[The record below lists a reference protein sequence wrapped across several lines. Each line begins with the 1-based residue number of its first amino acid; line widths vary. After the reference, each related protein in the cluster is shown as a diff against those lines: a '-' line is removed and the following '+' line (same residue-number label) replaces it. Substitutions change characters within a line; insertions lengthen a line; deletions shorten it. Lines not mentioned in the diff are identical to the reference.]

1 MLCAS
6 CGYGNPPGMRFCG
19 QCGIELAPGCPR
31 CGAEMPGSFVFCG
44 RCGARLGA
52 EPEERAGDTR
62 QITVL
67 FADISGFTALAER
80 LGPEELHESMRT
92 VWDLIAADIRANGGL
107 IEKYIGDAV
116 VAAFGAVGEAT
127 NDHPEQAQRAAL
139 AVLAALERANGRIV
153 QRTQR
158 RLALRVGVN
167 TGIAVTGAIGDRE
180 SEFGVLGD
188 AVNVAA
194 RLEQA
199 AEPGEILVGDATY
212 RRTPGLFAYEPH
224 PPVVARGKTTPV
236 VAWRLVG
243 VAAEEA
249 GPRLRTALVGRD
261 DEMGTL
267 LGALGDALS
276 GRGRLVSIVGEPG
289 LGKSRLI
296 DELITDPRVRGAR
309 VGRVRSTPYD
319 QHRSYGAIG
328 DMLRRVIGIQ
338 RTASADHALHLI
350 TETQPDI
357 EPGTRALILSALG
370 YGVDLPAMSGET
382 KRRLLGRGFAALL
395 SRVASSQGLVIAID
409 DLQWIDP
416 SSLASLVGFAA
427 GLGSSRALAVVA
439 YRPEFTAPWA
449 TTREHLQLR
458 LRPLDETA
466 TETLV
471 RTLVPTGGVDR
482 EIAARAQGN
491 PAYAEE
497 AIRLLAASGVIVERE
512 GTSPLVDLSERP
524 ALPDSLQQLLLRRVD
539 AVATPDRRVLHAASV
554 AGRTFDAAL
563 LRSIWGAEVDVDGA
577 LERLAAAAI
586 VEAEGG
592 LQRFTQTGL
601 REVVYGAML
610 ARHREE
616 LHGRV
621 GVAIES
627 GRPEVAVQQPAL
639 LAMHFAASTH
649 TMRAIDYAFRAA
661 ERASSLYD
669 LESALHHY
677 RLAAS
682 LALRL
687 PDGTME
693 RARALL
699 AASDAAAGIGARVD
713 ALLAAEEALA
723 TGLAETDLRAAL
735 RRRAGRLAARA
746 GMVERAA
753 EHLADAE
760 RLTPSFGSERAE
772 LTLAKA
778 ALARADDRPSE
789 ALTIARIAVR
799 EAQSAGDGVRELEA
813 EAAVVACATDCGLPE
828 EAHRSLVRCAE
839 LATRLGDLSALSRT
853 LAAQAVAALDRGD
866 AHEAEPLAL
875 ELLATSARVGDIGGQ
890 ARALRALAKAQ
901 ELLGREDESHRA
913 LQRALALA
921 DPNIPDA
928 PAEADAARTLLAL
941 GRFALRQPDL
951 GLAATTLE
959 EARVVAPR
967 SGDEVHLAALISAEL
982 ARVAVA
988 RGAVEEARQHA
999 QAATAAQR
1007 AHRCRRC
1014 AAEIGPALVEAALAG
1029 NDLAAADAARALSL
1043 EAAYRLNLPIA
1054 IAGMRL
1060 AGGRLLAARGDLA
1073 GAAVDYRAAL
1083 DTFEKLGPRHMVAE
1097 TRAAMVGTDAAARPE
1112 SA

>member
-1 MLCAS
+1 
-6 CGYGNPPGMRFCG
+6 MRFCG
-19 QCGIELAPGCPR
+19 QCGIELASGCPR
-31 CGAEMPGSFVFCG
+31 CGADMPASFVFCG
-44 RCGARLGA
+44 RCGSRLGTDA
-52 EPEERAGDTR
+52 EQRSGETR

-67 FADISGFTALAER
+67 FADISGFTALAEH
-80 LGPEELHESMRT
+80 LDPEELHESMRT
-92 VWDLIAADIRANGGL
+92 VWDLIAADIRTNGGL

-116 VAAFGAVGEAT
+116 VAAFGAVGDDSP
-127 NDHPEQAQRAAL
+127 DHPEQAQRAAL
-139 AVLAALERANGRIV
+139 AILAALERANERIV
-153 QRTQR
+153 EQTER
-158 RLALRVGVN
+158 RLALRIGVN
-167 TGIAVTGAIGDRE
+167 TGIAVTGTIGDRE

-212 RRTPGLFAYEPH
+212 RRTPGLFVYEPH
-224 PPVVARGKTTPV
+224 PPVVARGKTAPV
-236 VAWRLVG
+236 AAWRLVG
-243 VAAEEA
+243 AAAEDVAPE
-249 GPRLRTALVGRD
+249 RRTALVGRD
-261 DEMGTL
+261 DEMATL
-267 LGALGDALS
+267 LSALDDALA
-276 GRGRLVSIVGEPG
+276 GRGRLVSIVGESG

-296 DELITDPRVRGAR
+296 DELIADPRVRGAR
-309 VGRVRSTPYD
+309 VGRVRGTPYD
-319 QHRSYGAIG
+319 EHRSYGAIG
-328 DMLRRVIGIQ
+328 DLLRRVVGMR
-338 RTASADHALHLI
+338 RTASADHALQLI

-357 EPGTRALILSALG
+357 EPDTRALILAALG
-370 YGVDLPAMSGET
+370 YGVEMPAMSGET
-382 KRRLLGRGFAALL
+382 KRRILTRGFASLLGR
-395 SRVASSQGLVIAID
+395 VADAQGLVIAID

-416 SSLASLVGFAA
+416 QSLSTVVVFAS

-439 YRPEFTAPWA
+439 HRPDFTAPWA
-449 TTREHLQLR
+449 TTREHVQLR
-458 LRPLDETA
+458 LRTLDATA
-466 TETLV
+466 TEALV

-482 EIAARAQGN
+482 EIAEHAGGN
-491 PAYAEE
+491 PAYCEE
-497 AIRLLAASGVIVERE
+497 AVRLLTGSGVIVERE
-512 GTSPLVDLSERP
+512 GASPLVDLSERP

-539 AVATPDRRVLHAASV
+539 LIAPPDRRVLHAASV
-554 AGRTFDAAL
+554 VGRTFDAAL
-563 LRSIWGAEVDVDGA
+563 LRSIYGAEVDVDGA
-577 LERLAAAAI
+577 LERLTAAAI
-586 VEAEGG
+586 IEPEGD

-621 GVAIES
+621 GLAIES

-661 ERASSLYD
+661 ERASSLHD
-669 LESALHHY
+669 LDGALHHY

-682 LALRL
+682 LSLRL
-687 PDGTME
+687 PDGTTE

-699 AASDAAAGIGARVD
+699 AASDAAAGLGARDD

-723 TGLAETDLRAAL
+723 TGLPESDLRAAL
-735 RRRAGRLAARA
+735 RRRAGRIAARL
-746 GMVERAA
+746 GMIERAA

-799 EAQSAGDGVRELEA
+799 EAQSAGDGIRELEA

-828 EAHRSLVRCAE
+828 EARRSLVRCSE

-853 LAAQAVAALDRGD
+853 LAAQAVAALDRGE
-866 AHEAEPLAL
+866 ANAAEPLAL

-901 ELLGREDESHRA
+901 ELMGREDESHRA

-921 DPNIPDA
+921 DPNVPDA

-941 GRFALRQPDL
+941 GRLALRQPDL
-951 GLAATTLE
+951 ALAATTLE

-988 RGAVEEARQHA
+988 RGAVEEAREHA
-999 QAATAAQR
+999 SAAAAAQR

-1014 AAEIGPALVEAALAG
+1014 AAEIGPALVETALAA
-1029 NDLAAADAARALSL
+1029 NDLAGADAARAVSL

-1054 IAGMRL
+1054 IATMRL
-1060 AGGRLLAARGDLA
+1060 AGGRLLAARGDAA
-1073 GAAVDYRAAL
+1073 GALIDLVAAL
-1083 DTFEKLGPRHMVAE
+1083 ETFERLGPRHLVAE
-1097 TRAAMVGTDAAARPE
+1097 TRAAIAGADQARPE

>member
-6 CGYGNPPGMRFCG
+6 CGYGNPAGMRFCG
-19 QCGIELAPGCPR
+19 QCGIELASGCPR
-31 CGAEMPGSFVFCG
+31 CGAEMPANFTFCG
-44 RCGARLGA
+44 QCGARLCA
-52 EPEERAGDTR
+52 DSDERQGETR

-80 LGPEELHESMRT
+80 LGPEELHENMRT
-92 VWDLIAADIRANGGL
+92 VWDLIAAEIRTNSGL

-116 VAAFGAVGEAT
+116 VAAFGAVGDD
-127 NDHPEQAQRAAL
+127 NIDHPEQAQRAAL
-139 AVLAALERANGRIV
+139 AILAALERANERIV
-153 QRTQR
+153 ERTER
-158 RLALRVGVN
+158 RLALRIGIN
-167 TGIAVTGAIGDRE
+167 TGIAVTGTIGDRE

-199 AEPGEILVGDATY
+199 AEPGEVLVGDATY
-212 RRTPGLFAYEPH
+212 RRTPGLFSYEPH
-224 PPVVARGKTTPV
+224 PPIVARGKTAPV

-243 VAAEEA
+243 AAAEETA
-249 GPRLRTALVGRD
+249 PQPRTALVGRA
-261 DEMGTL
+261 DEMAAL
-267 LGALGDALS
+267 LGALDDTLA
-276 GRGRLVSIVGEPG
+276 GRGRLVSIVGESG
-289 LGKSRLI
+289 LGKSRLV
-296 DELITDPRVRGAR
+296 DELLADPRLRGSRVAR
-309 VGRVRSTPYD
+309 VRCTPYD
-319 QHRSYGAIG
+319 QHRSYGAVG
-328 DMLRRVIGIQ
+328 DLLRRVIGIR

-357 EPGTRALILSALG
+357 EPDTRALILAALG
-370 YGVDLPAMSGET
+370 FGVELPAMSGET
-382 KRRLLGRGFAALL
+382 KRRILGRGFAALL
-395 SRVASSQGLVIAID
+395 ARVAASQGLIVAID

-416 SSLASLVGFAA
+416 PSLTTLVHFAS
-427 GLGSSRALAVVA
+427 GLASSRALVVVA
-439 YRPEFTAPWA
+439 YRPDFSAPWVA
-449 TTREHLQLR
+449 TRDHLQLR
-458 LRPLDETA
+458 LRPLDAAA
-466 TETLV
+466 TEALV

-482 EIAARAQGN
+482 EIAERAEGN

-497 AIRLLAASGVIVERE
+497 AVRLLANTGVIVERD
-512 GTSPLVDLSERP
+512 GMKPLVDVSDRP

-539 AVATPDRRVLHAASV
+539 GIAAPARRVLHAASV
-554 AGRTFDAAL
+554 AGRTFDAAII
-563 LRSIWGAEVDVDGA
+563 RSIYGAEVDVDGA
-577 LERLAAAAI
+577 LDELIGMSI
-586 VEAEGG
+586 VEPEGN
-592 LQRFTQTGL
+592 LHRFTQTGL

-621 GVAIES
+621 GLAIES

-639 LAMHFAASTH
+639 LALHFAASTH

-661 ERASSLYD
+661 ERGSALHD

-699 AASDAAAGIGARVD
+699 AASDAAAGLGARED

-723 TGLAETDLRAAL
+723 TGLPESDLRAAL
-735 RRRAGRLAARA
+735 RRRAGRIAARA
-746 GMVERAA
+746 GMIERAA

-799 EAQSAGDGVRELEA
+799 EAQGAGDGVRELEA

-828 EAHRSLVRCAE
+828 EARRSLVRCSE

-853 LAAQAVAALDRGD
+853 LAAQAVAALDRGE
-866 AHEAEPLAL
+866 ASEAEPLAL

-901 ELLGREDESHRA
+901 ELMGREDESHRA

-921 DPNIPDA
+921 DPNVPDA

-941 GRFALRQPDL
+941 GRLALRQPDL

-967 SGDEVHLAALISAEL
+967 SGDEIHLAALISAEL

-988 RGAVEEARQHA
+988 RGAIEEARLHA
-999 QAATAAQR
+999 SAATAAQR

-1014 AAEIGPALVEAALAG
+1014 SAEIGPALVEAALAAD
-1029 NDLAAADAARALSL
+1029 DLVAADAARAASL

-1054 IAGMRL
+1054 IATMRL
-1060 AGGRLLAARGDLA
+1060 AGGRLMLARGDGT
-1073 GAAVDYRAAL
+1073 GAAVELAAAL
-1083 DTFEKLGPRHMVAE
+1083 ETFERLGPRHLVAE
-1097 TRAAMVGTDAAARPE
+1097 TRAAMVGAQHARPE

>member
-1 MLCAS
+1 
-6 CGYGNPPGMRFCG
+6 
-19 QCGIELAPGCPR
+19 
-31 CGAEMPGSFVFCG
+31 MPANFVFCG

-52 EPEERAGDTR
+52 ATDERQGETR
-62 QITVL
+62 QVTVL

-92 VWDLIAADIRANGGL
+92 VWDLIAADIRANGGI

-116 VAAFGAVGEAT
+116 VAAFGAIGDET
-127 NDHPEQAQRAAL
+127 SEHPQQAQRAAL
-139 AVLAALERANGRIV
+139 AILAALERANERIL
-153 QRTQR
+153 QRTER

-167 TGIAVTGAIGDRE
+167 TGIAVAGTIGDRE

-199 AEPGEILVGDATY
+199 AEPGEVLIGDATY

-224 PPVVARGKTTPV
+224 PPIVARGKSAPV

-243 VAAEEA
+243 VAAEDAIQEQ
-249 GPRLRTALVGRD
+249 RTALVGRD
-261 DEMGTL
+261 EEMA
-267 LGALGDALS
+267 ALVGGLTDALA
-276 GRGRLVSIVGEPG
+276 GKGRLVSIVGESG
-289 LGKSRLI
+289 LGKSRLL
-296 DELITDPRVRGAR
+296 DELIADPRVRGAR
-309 VGRVRSTPYD
+309 VGRVRCTAYD
-319 QHRSYGAIG
+319 QHRSYGAMA
-328 DMLRRVIGIQ
+328 DLVRRVVGIP
-338 RTASADHALHLI
+338 RTASADHALQLI

-357 EPGTRALILSALG
+357 DPGPRALMLTALG
-370 YGVDLPAMSGET
+370 YGVELPAMAGET
-382 KRRLLGRGFAALL
+382 KRRILSRGFASLL
-395 SRVASSQGLVIAID
+395 ARVASSQGLVVAID
-409 DLQWIDP
+409 DLQWIDA
-416 SSLASLVGFAA
+416 SSLATLVAFAA
-427 GLGSSRALAVVA
+427 GLGSSRALVVVA
-439 YRPEFTAPWA
+439 YRPDFNAPWA

-458 LRPLDETA
+458 LRPLDNTA
-466 TETLV
+466 SETLV

-482 EIAARAQGN
+482 EIAERAQGN
-491 PAYAEE
+491 PAYCEE
-497 AIRLLAASGVIVERE
+497 AVRLLAASRVIVERD
-512 GTSPLVDLSERP
+512 GARPLVDMSERA
-524 ALPDSLQQLLLRRVD
+524 ALPESLQQLLLRRAD
-539 AVATPDRRVLHAASV
+539 AIAPADRRVLHAASV
-554 AGRTFDAAL
+554 VGRTFDPAL
-563 LRSIWGAEVDVDGA
+563 LRSVYGAEVDVDGA
-577 LERLAAAAI
+577 IERLIEAAI
-586 VEAEGG
+586 VAPEGAVHS
-592 LQRFTQTGL
+592 FTQTGL

-621 GVAIES
+621 GIAIES
-627 GRPEVAVQQPAL
+627 GRPELAVQQPGL

-661 ERASSLYD
+661 DRATSLHD
-669 LESALHHY
+669 LDSALHHY
-677 RLAAS
+677 RLAAG

-687 PDGTME
+687 PDGAVE

-699 AASDAAAGIGARVD
+699 SACDAAAAMGDREN

-723 TGLAETDLRAAL
+723 TGLPESDLRAAL

-746 GMVERAA
+746 GMIGRAA

-789 ALTIARIAVR
+789 ALTMARIAVG
-799 EAQSAGDGVRELEA
+799 EAQGAGDGVRELEA

-828 EAHRSLVRCAE
+828 EARRALVRCSE

-866 AHEAEPLAL
+866 AHEAEGLAL
-875 ELLATSARVGDIGGQ
+875 ELLANAARVGDVGGQ

-901 ELLGREDESHRA
+901 ELMGREDESHRA
-913 LQRALALA
+913 LQRALTLA

-967 SGDEVHLAALISAEL
+967 SGDEAHLAALISAEL
-982 ARVAVA
+982 ARVAIA
-988 RGAVEEARQHA
+988 RGAVDEARQHA
-999 QAATAAQR
+999 AAAMAAQR

-1014 AAEIGPALVEAALAG
+1014 AADIGPALIEAAIAG
-1029 NDLAAADAARALSL
+1029 KDLAAADAARAVSL

-1054 IAGMRL
+1054 IASIRL
-1060 AGGRLLAARGDLA
+1060 AAGRLLQARGDTV
-1073 GAAVDYRAAL
+1073 GAAVDLEAAL
-1083 DTFEKLGPRHMVAE
+1083 QTFERLGPRHLVAE
-1097 TRAAMVGTDAAARPE
+1097 TRAAMVEAERARPE

>member
-1 MLCAS
+1 
-6 CGYGNPPGMRFCG
+6 MRFCG
-19 QCGIELAPGCPR
+19 QCGTELVSVCPR
-31 CGAEMPGSFVFCG
+31 CGETLPAGFVFCG
-44 RCGARLGA
+44 HCGARLGTEPA
-52 EPEERAGDTR
+52 ERGAETR

-80 LGPEELHESMRT
+80 LGPEDLQQTMRT
-92 VWDLIAADIRANGGL
+92 VWDLIAADIRANDGI

-116 VAAFGAVGEAT
+116 VAAFGAVGDET
-127 NDHPEQAQRAAL
+127 PLHPEQAQRAAL
-139 AVLAALERANGRIV
+139 AILAALERANERIGEL
-153 QRTQR
+153 TER

-167 TGIAVTGAIGDRE
+167 TGLAVTGTIGDRE

-199 AEPGEILVGDATY
+199 AEPGEVLVGDATY
-212 RRTPGLFAYEPH
+212 RRTPGLFSYEPH

-236 VAWRLVG
+236 VAWRLIG
-243 VAAEEA
+243 AALDEVA
-249 GPRLRTALVGRD
+249 PQQRSPLMGRD
-261 DEMGTL
+261 AEMGAL
-267 LGALGDALS
+267 LGALDDALV
-276 GRGRLVSIVGEPG
+276 GHGRLVSIIGETG

-296 DELITDPRVRGAR
+296 DELMADPRLRGAR
-309 VGRVRSTPYD
+309 VARVRCTSYD
-319 QHRSYGAIG
+319 QQRAYGAIG
-328 DMLRRVIGIQ
+328 DLLRRVIGI
-338 RTASADHALHLI
+338 RRAASADHAQHLI
-350 TETQPDI
+350 NETQPDI
-357 EPGTRALILSALG
+357 EPDTRALILAALG
-370 YGVDLPAMSGET
+370 YGVEMPAMAGET

-395 SRVASSQGLVIAID
+395 ARVASSQGLVIGLD

-416 SSLASLVGFAA
+416 PSLAALGHLAQ
-427 GLGSSRALAVVA
+427 GLGSSRTLALVA
-439 YRPEFTAPWA
+439 HRPEFSAPWA

-458 LRPLDETA
+458 VRPLDITTA
-466 TETLV
+466 EALV
-471 RTLVPTGGVDR
+471 RTLVPNGGVDR
-482 EIAARAQGN
+482 DIAEQAQGN
-491 PAYAEE
+491 PAYCEE
-497 AIRLLAASGVIVERE
+497 AVGHLTSSGVIVERE
-512 GTSPLVDLSERP
+512 GAGPLVDLSERP

-539 AVATPDRRVLHAASV
+539 AIAAPDRRVLHAAAV
-554 AGRTFDAAL
+554 IGRTFDASL
-563 LRSIWGAEVDVDGA
+563 LRAIFAQEVDVDGA
-577 LERLAAAAI
+577 LERLTAAGI
-586 VEAEGG
+586 VEADGG
-592 LQRFTQTGL
+592 MRCFRQTGL

-621 GVAIES
+621 GLAIES
-627 GRPEVAVQQPAL
+627 GRPEIAVQQPAL
-639 LAMHFAASTH
+639 LAQHFAASTH

-661 ERASSLYD
+661 DRASSLHD
-669 LESALHHY
+669 LEGALHHY
-677 RLAAS
+677 RLAAA

-687 PDGTME
+687 PDGMLE

-699 AASDAAAGIGARVD
+699 AASDAAAGLGARED
-713 ALLAAEEALA
+713 ALLALEEALA
-723 TGLAETDLRAAL
+723 TGLPESDLRAAL
-735 RRRAGRLAARA
+735 RRRAGKIAARA
-746 GMVERAA
+746 GMIERAA

-813 EAAVVACATDCGLPE
+813 EAAIVACATDCGLPE
-828 EAHRSLVRCAE
+828 EARRSLVRCAE

-866 AHEAEPLAL
+866 ALEAEPLAL

-901 ELLGREDESHRA
+901 ELLGREAEAHRA
-913 LQRALALA
+913 LQRALTLA
-921 DPNIPDA
+921 DPNIPEA

-941 GRFALRQPDL
+941 GRLALRQPDL
-951 GLAATTLE
+951 ALAATTLE

-982 ARVAVA
+982 ARVAIA
-988 RGAVEEARQHA
+988 RGAIEEAGQHA
-999 QAATAAQR
+999 VAAVAAQR
-1007 AHRCRRC
+1007 GHRCRRC
-1014 AAEIGPALVEAALAG
+1014 AAEIGPALVEAAIATGDLAG
-1029 NDLAAADAARALSL
+1029 ADAARAMAL

-1054 IAGMRL
+1054 IASMRL
-1060 AGGRLLAARGDLA
+1060 AAGRLMTVRGDA
-1073 GAAVDYRAAL
+1073 QGAAAEYGAAL
-1083 DTFEKLGPRHMVAE
+1083 ATFERLGPRHLVAE
-1097 TRAAMVGTDAAARPE
+1097 TRAVLLETADARPE

>member
-1 MLCAS
+1 
-6 CGYGNPPGMRFCG
+6 MRFCG
-19 QCGIELAPGCPR
+19 QCGVELIPGCPR
-31 CGAEMPGSFVFCG
+31 CGADMPETFVFCG
-44 RCGARLGA
+44 RCGARLGPA
-52 EPEERAGDTR
+52 SEERQGETR

-116 VAAFGAVGEAT
+116 VAAFGAVGDET
-127 NDHPEQAQRAAL
+127 PDHPEQAQRAAL
-139 AVLAALERANGRIV
+139 AVLAALERANERILE
-153 QRTQR
+153 RTER

-167 TGIAVTGAIGDRE
+167 TGIAVTGTVGDRE

-212 RRTPGLFAYEPH
+212 RRTPGLFSYEPH
-224 PPVVARGKTTPV
+224 PPVVARGKTAPV
-236 VAWRLVG
+236 VAWRLVAT
-243 VAAEEA
+243 AAENAVPEQ
-249 GPRLRTALVGRD
+249 RTPLVGRD
-261 DEMGTL
+261 DEMAGL
-267 LGALGDALS
+267 LGALDGALA
-276 GRGRLVSIVGEPG
+276 GRGRLVSIVGESG

-296 DELITDPRVRGAR
+296 DEIIADPRVRGAR
-309 VGRVRSTPYD
+309 IGRVRCTPYD
-319 QHRSYGAIG
+319 QHRAYGAIG
-328 DMLRRVIGIQ
+328 DLLRRVVGIR

-357 EPGTRALILSALG
+357 EPGTRALILAALG
-370 YGVDLPAMSGET
+370 YGVELPAMSGET
-382 KRRLLGRGFAALL
+382 KRRLLTRGFASLL
-395 SRVASSQGLVIAID
+395 GRVAASQGLVVAID

-416 SSLASLVGFAA
+416 QSLATMVGFAS
-427 GLGSSRALAVVA
+427 GLTSSRTLAIVA

-458 LRPLDETA
+458 LRPLDATA
-466 TETLV
+466 TEALV

-482 EIAARAQGN
+482 EIAEHAQGN
-491 PAYAEE
+491 PAYSEE
-497 AIRLLAASGVIVERE
+497 AVRLLTTSGVIVERD
-512 GTSPLVDLSERP
+512 GARPLVDLSERP

-539 AVATPDRRVLHAASV
+539 AIAPADRRVLHAASV
-554 AGRTFDAAL
+554 VGRTFDTAF
-563 LRSIWGAEVDVDGA
+563 LRSIYGAEVDVDGA
-577 LERLAAAAI
+577 IDRLSAVSI
-586 VEAEGG
+586 VEAEGD
-592 LQRFTQTGL
+592 LVRFTQTGV
-601 REVVYGAML
+601 REVVYGAMP

-621 GVAIES
+621 GLAIETS
-627 GRPEVAVQQPAL
+627 RPEMAVQQPAL
-639 LAMHFAASTH
+639 LATHFAASTH

-661 ERASSLYD
+661 EHAASLHD
-669 LESALHHY
+669 LDGALHHY

-699 AASDAAAGIGARVD
+699 AASDAAAGLGARDD

-723 TGLAETDLRAAL
+723 TGLPESDLRAAL
-735 RRRAGRLAARA
+735 RRRAGKIAARA
-746 GMVERAA
+746 GLIERAA

-799 EAQSAGDGVRELEA
+799 EAQGAGDGVRELEA

-839 LATRLGDLSALSRT
+839 LATRLGDLAALSRT

-901 ELLGREDESHRA
+901 ELMGREDESHRA

-951 GLAATTLE
+951 ALAATTLE

-988 RGAVEEARQHA
+988 RGAIEEARQHA
-999 QAATAAQR
+999 SAATAAQR

-1014 AAEIGPALVEAALAG
+1014 AAEIGPALIEAALAA
-1029 NDLAAADAARALSL
+1029 NDLAAADAARAVSL

-1054 IAGMRL
+1054 IAAMRL
-1060 AGGRLLAARGDLA
+1060 AGGRLLAARGDVA
-1073 GAAVDYRAAL
+1073 GAAVDLNAAL
-1083 DTFEKLGPRHMVAE
+1083 DTFERLGPRHMVAE
-1097 TRAAMVGTDAAARPE
+1097 TRAALVGAEQARTE

>member
-1 MLCAS
+1 
-6 CGYGNPPGMRFCG
+6 MRFCG
-19 QCGIELAPGCPR
+19 RCGVELGSGCPR
-31 CGAEMPGSFVFCG
+31 CGAEMPATFVFCG

-52 EPEERAGDTR
+52 GSEEQPGETR

-80 LGPEELHESMRT
+80 LDIEELHESMRT

-116 VAAFGAVGEAT
+116 VAAFGAVGDDT
-127 NDHPEQAQRAAL
+127 TGHPEQAQRAAL
-139 AVLAALERANGRIV
+139 AILAALERANERIV
-153 QRTQR
+153 QRTER

-212 RRTPGLFAYEPH
+212 RMTPGLFTYEPH

-236 VAWRLVG
+236 VAWRLTGEAVED
-243 VAAEEA
+243 AA
-249 GPRLRTALVGRD
+249 PRQRTPLVGRD
-261 DEMGTL
+261 QEMATL
-267 LGALGDALS
+267 LGGLGDALA
-276 GRGRLVSIVGEPG
+276 GRGRLVSIVGESG

-296 DELITDPRVRGAR
+296 DELIADPRVRGSR
-309 VGRVRSTPYD
+309 VGRVRCTAYD
-319 QHRSYGAIG
+319 QHRAYGTIA
-328 DMLRRVIGIQ
+328 DLLRRVVGIR
-338 RTASADHALHLI
+338 RTASADHALHVI

-357 EPGTRALILSALG
+357 EPDTRALILTALG
-370 YGVDLPAMSGET
+370 YGVEMPAMSGET
-382 KRRLLGRGFAALL
+382 KRRILGRGFAALL
-395 SRVASSQGLVIAID
+395 GHVAASQGLVIAID

-416 SSLASLVGFAA
+416 QSLATLLLFAS
-427 GLGSSRALAVVA
+427 GLGSSRALVVVA
-439 YRPEFTAPWA
+439 YRPDFSAPWA

-458 LRPLDETA
+458 LRPLDATA
-466 TETLV
+466 TEALV
-471 RTLVPTGGVDR
+471 RTLVPSGGVDR
-482 EIAARAQGN
+482 EVAERAQGN

-497 AIRLLAASGVIVERE
+497 AVRLLAESGVIVERE
-512 GTSPLVDLSERP
+512 GKSPLVDLSERP
-524 ALPDSLQQLLLRRVD
+524 ALPDSLQQLLLRRVE
-539 AVATPDRRVLHAASV
+539 AIAPADRRVLHAASV
-554 AGRTFDAAL
+554 IGRTFDVAL
-563 LRSIWGAEVDVDGA
+563 LRSIYAAEVDVDGA
-577 LERLAAAAI
+577 LGRLTAAAI
-586 VEAEGG
+586 LEAEGD
-592 LQRFTQTGL
+592 LHRFTQTGV
-601 REVVYGAML
+601 REVAYGAML

-621 GVAIES
+621 GLAIES
-627 GRPEVAVQQPAL
+627 GRPEIAVQQPSL

-661 ERASSLYD
+661 ERASSLHD
-669 LESALHHY
+669 LDSALHHY

-699 AASDAAAGIGARVD
+699 AASDAAAGTGARED

-723 TGLAETDLRAAL
+723 TGLPESDLRAAL
-735 RRRAGRLAARA
+735 RRRAGRIAAHA
-746 GMVERAA
+746 GMIGRAA

-760 RLTPSFGSERAE
+760 RLTPTFGSERAE

-799 EAQSAGDGVRELEA
+799 EAQGAGDGVRELEA

-828 EAHRSLVRCAE
+828 EARRSLVRCSE

-853 LAAQAVAALDRGD
+853 LAAQAVAALDRGE

-901 ELLGREDESHRA
+901 ELVGREDESHRA

-921 DPNIPDA
+921 DPNVPDA

-941 GRFALRQPDL
+941 GRLALRQPDL
-951 GLAATTLE
+951 ALAATTLE
-959 EARVVAPR
+959 EARAVAPR
-967 SGDEVHLAALISAEL
+967 SGDEIHLAALISAEL

-988 RGAVEEARQHA
+988 RGAVEEAREHA
-999 QAATAAQR
+999 SAATAAQR

-1014 AAEIGPALVEAALAG
+1014 AAEIGPALVEAALAAG
-1029 NDLAAADAARALSL
+1029 DLATADAARAVSL

-1054 IAGMRL
+1054 IATMRL
-1060 AGGRLLAARGDLA
+1060 AGGRLLAARGDLP
-1073 GAAVDYRAAL
+1073 GAAANFQAAL
-1083 DTFEKLGPRHMVAE
+1083 DTFERLGPRHLVAE
-1097 TRAAMVGTDAAARPE
+1097 TRAVMVGAEQVRPE

>member
-6 CGYGNPPGMRFCG
+6 CGYANPGGMRYCG
-19 QCGIELAPGCPR
+19 RCGTELAAVCSR
-31 CGAEMPGSFVFCG
+31 CNTEMPAGFVFCG

-52 EPEERAGDTR
+52 EPEERPGETR
-62 QITVL
+62 QVTVL
-67 FADISGFTALAER
+67 FADISGFTALAEK

-92 VWDLIAADIRANGGL
+92 VWDLIAADIRANDGI

-116 VAAFGAVGEAT
+116 VAAFGAVGEVEL
-127 NDHPEQAQRAAL
+127 DHPEQAQRAAL
-139 AVLAALERANGRIV
+139 AILAALERANERIV
-153 QRTQR
+153 QRTER

-167 TGIAVTGAIGDRE
+167 TGIAVTGAIGDKE

-212 RRTPGLFAYEPH
+212 RRTPGLFSYEPH
-224 PPVVARGKTTPV
+224 PPVVARGKTIPV

-243 VAAEEA
+243 IATEEQA
-249 GPRLRTALVGRD
+249 PDQRSPLVGRD
-261 DEMGTL
+261 DEMGAL
-267 LGALGDALS
+267 LGALDDALA
-276 GRGRLVSIVGEPG
+276 GRGRLVSIVGETG

-296 DELITDPRVRGAR
+296 DELIADPRIRGAR
-309 VGRVRSTPYD
+309 VGRVRCTAYD
-319 QHRSYGAIG
+319 QHRAYGAIG
-328 DMLRRVIGIQ
+328 DLLRRVIGLP
-338 RTASADHALHLI
+338 RTASADHALRLI

-357 EPGTRALILSALG
+357 DPGSRALVLAALG

-382 KRRLLGRGFAALL
+382 KRRLLGRGFASLFEH
-395 SRVASSQGLVIAID
+395 VAASQGLVVALD
-409 DLQWIDP
+409 DLHWVDP
-416 SSLASLVGFAA
+416 QSLAA
-427 GLGSSRALAVVA
+427 LGHLASALGTARALVVVA
-439 YRPEFTAPWA
+439 HKPEFIAPWA

-458 LRPLDETA
+458 LRPLDATA

-471 RTLVPTGGVDR
+471 RTLVPNGGVDR
-482 EIAARAQGN
+482 EVAEKAQGN
-491 PAYAEE
+491 PAYCEE
-497 AIRLLAASGVIVERE
+497 AVRHLAASGVIVERE
-512 GTSPLVDLSERP
+512 GSSPLVDLSERP

-539 AVATPDRRVLHAASV
+539 AIAAADRRVLHAASV
-554 AGRTFDAAL
+554 VGRTFDAAL
-563 LRSIWGAEVDVDGA
+563 LRSVYGAEVDVDGA
-577 LERLAAAAI
+577 LERLVTSGI
-586 VEAEGG
+586 VEPEGG
-592 LQRFTQTGL
+592 LHRFTQTGL

-621 GVAIES
+621 GLAIET

-639 LAMHFAASTH
+639 LAVHFAASTH

-661 ERASSLYD
+661 ERASSLHD
-669 LESALHHY
+669 LDSALHHY

-699 AASDAAAGIGARVD
+699 AASDAAAGLGSRED
-713 ALLAAEEALA
+713 SLLAAEEALA
-723 TGLAETDLRAAL
+723 SGLPESDLRAAL
-735 RRRAGRLAARA
+735 RRRAGRIAAHA
-746 GMVERAA
+746 GMIERAA

-789 ALTIARIAVR
+789 ALTIARMAVR
-799 EAQSAGDGVRELEA
+799 EAQGAGDGVRELQA

-828 EAHRSLVRCAE
+828 EARRSLVRCAE
-839 LATRLGDLSALSRT
+839 LANRLGDLSALSRT

-901 ELLGREDESHRA
+901 ELMGREAESHRA

-921 DPNIPDA
+921 DPNVPEA

-941 GRFALRQPDL
+941 GRLALRQPDL
-951 GLAATTLE
+951 ALAATTLE

-967 SGDEVHLAALISAEL
+967 SGDEIHLAALISAEL

-988 RGAVEEARQHA
+988 RGAIEEAKQHA
-999 QAATAAQR
+999 SAATAAQR

-1014 AAEIGPALVEAALAG
+1014 SAEIGPALVETAIASG
-1029 NDLAAADAARALSL
+1029 DLAAADAARAMSL

-1054 IAGMRL
+1054 IAGIRL
-1060 AGGRLLAARGDLA
+1060 AGGKLLAARGDLV
-1073 GAAVDYRAAL
+1073 GSAADYHAAI
-1083 DTFEKLGPRHMVAE
+1083 DTFERLGPRYLVAE
-1097 TRAAMVGTDAAARPE
+1097 TRAALAELEHARPE

>member
-1 MLCAS
+1 MICAS
-6 CGYGNPPGMRFCG
+6 CGYANPTGMRFCG
-19 QCGIELAPGCPR
+19 QCGIELASSCPR
-31 CGAEMPGSFVFCG
+31 CGADMPAGFVFCG
-44 RCGARLGA
+44 QCGARLGA
-52 EPEERAGDTR
+52 SDATEGETR

-80 LGPEELHESMRT
+80 LGPGELHETMRT
-92 VWDLIAADIRANGGL
+92 VWDLIAADIRANGGI

-116 VAAFGAVGEAT
+116 VAAFGAVGDNTAA
-127 NDHPEQAQRAAL
+127 HPEEAQRAAL
-139 AVLAALERANGRIV
+139 AILAALERANERIV
-153 QRTQR
+153 QLTER

-167 TGIAVTGAIGDRE
+167 TGVAVTGAIGDRE

-212 RRTPGLFAYEPH
+212 RRTPGLFTYEPH
-224 PPVVARGKTTPV
+224 PPIVARGKTAPV

-243 VAAEEA
+243 TAAEDVA
-249 GPRLRTALVGRD
+249 PDRRTALVGRD
-261 DEMGTL
+261 TEMAAL
-267 LGALGDALS
+267 LGALDDALA
-276 GRGRLVSIVGEPG
+276 GRGRLVSIVGEAG
-289 LGKSRLI
+289 LGKSRLV
-296 DELITDPRVRGAR
+296 DELIADPRVRGAR
-309 VGRVRSTPYD
+309 VGRVRCTQYD
-319 QHRSYGAIG
+319 QHRAYGTVA
-328 DMLRRVIGIQ
+328 DLLRRVVGIR
-338 RTASADHALHLI
+338 RTASADHALHVI
-350 TETQPDI
+350 SETQPDI
-357 EPGTRALILSALG
+357 EPDTRALILTALG
-370 YGVDLPAMSGET
+370 YVVELPAMSGET
-382 KRRLLGRGFAALL
+382 KRRILARGFGALL
-395 SRVASSQGLVIAID
+395 SRVASSQGLVVAID
-409 DLQWIDP
+409 DLQWIDAQ
-416 SSLASLVGFAA
+416 SLATLVGFAA
-427 GLGSSRALAVVA
+427 ALGSSRALVVVA
-439 YRPEFTAPWA
+439 YRPDFTAPWA

-458 LRPLDETA
+458 LRPLDA
-466 TETLV
+466 TSTEALV

-482 EIAARAQGN
+482 EIAELAQGN
-491 PAYAEE
+491 PAYCEE
-497 AIRLLAASGVIVERE
+497 AVRLLAGSGVIVERE
-512 GTSPLVDLSERP
+512 GATPLVDLSERP
-524 ALPDSLQQLLLRRVD
+524 ALPESLQQLLLRRVD
-539 AVATPDRRVLHAASV
+539 AIAAPDRRVLHAASV
-554 AGRTFDAAL
+554 VGRTFDAAV
-563 LRSIWGAEVDVDGA
+563 LRSIYGAEVDIDGA
-577 LERLAAAAI
+577 LERLTAAGI
-586 VEAEGG
+586 IEPEGG
-592 LQRFTQTGL
+592 LHRFTQTGL

-621 GVAIES
+621 GLAIET

-639 LAMHFAASTH
+639 LATHFAASTH

-661 ERASSLYD
+661 DRATALHD
-669 LESALHHY
+669 LEGALHHY

-687 PDGTME
+687 PDGGME

-699 AASDAAAGIGARVD
+699 AASDAAAGLGARED
-713 ALLAAEEALA
+713 ALLAAEEALSV
-723 TGLAETDLRAAL
+723 GLPESDLRAAL
-735 RRRAGRLAARA
+735 RRRAGRIAARA
-746 GMVERAA
+746 GMIERAA

-828 EAHRSLVRCAE
+828 EARRSLVRCAE

-866 AHEAEPLAL
+866 AHEAEGLAL

-901 ELLGREDESHRA
+901 ELMGRETESHRA

-941 GRFALRQPDL
+941 GRLAVRQPDL
-951 GLAATTLE
+951 ALAATTLE

-967 SGDEVHLAALISAEL
+967 SGDEEHLAALISAEL
-982 ARVAVA
+982 SRVAVA
-988 RGAVEEARQHA
+988 RGAIDEARQHA
-999 QAATAAQR
+999 NAATVAQR

-1029 NDLAAADAARALSL
+1029 NDLAAADAARAVSL

-1054 IAGMRL
+1054 IATMRL
-1060 AGGRLLAARGDLA
+1060 AGGRLLLARRDAA
-1073 GAAVDYRAAL
+1073 GAAADLAAAL
-1083 DTFEKLGPRHMVAE
+1083 ETFERLGPQYLVAE
-1097 TRAAMVGTDAAARPE
+1097 TRAAIADAEQARPE

>member
-6 CGYGNPPGMRFCG
+6 CGYGNPAGMRFCG
-19 QCGIELAPGCPR
+19 QCGVELIPGCPR
-31 CGAEMPGSFVFCG
+31 CGADMPETFVFCG
-44 RCGARLGA
+44 RCGARLGPA
-52 EPEERAGDTR
+52 SEERQGETR

-116 VAAFGAVGEAT
+116 VAAFGAVGDET
-127 NDHPEQAQRAAL
+127 PDHPEQAQRAAL
-139 AVLAALERANGRIV
+139 AVLAALERANERILE
-153 QRTQR
+153 RTER

-167 TGIAVTGAIGDRE
+167 TGIAVTGTVGDRE

-212 RRTPGLFAYEPH
+212 RRTPGLFSYEPH
-224 PPVVARGKTTPV
+224 PPVVARGKTAPV
-236 VAWRLVG
+236 VAWRLVAT
-243 VAAEEA
+243 AAENAVPEQ
-249 GPRLRTALVGRD
+249 RTPLVGRD
-261 DEMGTL
+261 DEMAGL
-267 LGALGDALS
+267 LGALDGALA
-276 GRGRLVSIVGEPG
+276 GRGRLVSIVGESG

-296 DELITDPRVRGAR
+296 DEIIADPRVRGAR
-309 VGRVRSTPYD
+309 IGRVRCTPYD
-319 QHRSYGAIG
+319 QHRAYGAIG
-328 DMLRRVIGIQ
+328 DLLRRVVGIR

-357 EPGTRALILSALG
+357 EPGTRALILAALG
-370 YGVDLPAMSGET
+370 YGVELPAMSGET
-382 KRRLLGRGFAALL
+382 KRRLLTRGFASLL
-395 SRVASSQGLVIAID
+395 GRVAASQGLVVAID

-416 SSLASLVGFAA
+416 QSLATMVGFAS
-427 GLGSSRALAVVA
+427 GLTSSRTLAIVA

-458 LRPLDETA
+458 LRPLDATA
-466 TETLV
+466 TEALV

-482 EIAARAQGN
+482 EIAEHAQGN
-491 PAYAEE
+491 PAYSEE
-497 AIRLLAASGVIVERE
+497 AVRLLTTSGVIVERD
-512 GTSPLVDLSERP
+512 GARPLVDLSERP

-539 AVATPDRRVLHAASV
+539 AIAPADRRVLHAASV
-554 AGRTFDAAL
+554 VGRTFDTAF
-563 LRSIWGAEVDVDGA
+563 LRSIYGAEVDVDGA
-577 LERLAAAAI
+577 IDRLSAVSI
-586 VEAEGG
+586 VEAEGD
-592 LQRFTQTGL
+592 LVRFTQTGV
-601 REVVYGAML
+601 REVVYGAMP

-621 GVAIES
+621 GLAIETS
-627 GRPEVAVQQPAL
+627 RPEMAVQQPAL
-639 LAMHFAASTH
+639 LATHFAASTH

-661 ERASSLYD
+661 EHAASLHD
-669 LESALHHY
+669 LDGALHHY

-699 AASDAAAGIGARVD
+699 AASDAAAGLGARDD

-723 TGLAETDLRAAL
+723 TGLPESDLRAAL
-735 RRRAGRLAARA
+735 RRRAGKIAARA
-746 GMVERAA
+746 GLIERAA

-799 EAQSAGDGVRELEA
+799 EAQGAGDGVRELEA

-839 LATRLGDLSALSRT
+839 LATRLGDLAALSRT

-901 ELLGREDESHRA
+901 ELMGREDESHRA

-951 GLAATTLE
+951 ALAATTLE

-988 RGAVEEARQHA
+988 RGAIEEARQHA
-999 QAATAAQR
+999 SAATAAQR

-1014 AAEIGPALVEAALAG
+1014 AAEIGPALIEAALAA
-1029 NDLAAADAARALSL
+1029 NDLAAADAARAVSL

-1054 IAGMRL
+1054 IAAMRL
-1060 AGGRLLAARGDLA
+1060 AGGRLLAARGDVA
-1073 GAAVDYRAAL
+1073 GAAVDLNAAL
-1083 DTFEKLGPRHMVAE
+1083 DTFERLGPRHMVAE
-1097 TRAAMVGTDAAARPE
+1097 TRAALVGAEQARTE

>member
-1 MLCAS
+1 
-6 CGYGNPPGMRFCG
+6 
-19 QCGIELAPGCPR
+19 
-31 CGAEMPGSFVFCG
+31 MPANFVFCG
-44 RCGARLGA
+44 RCGARLG
-52 EPEERAGDTR
+52 PDTEERQGETR
-62 QITVL
+62 QVTVL

-92 VWDLIAADIRANGGL
+92 VWDLIAADIRANGGI

-116 VAAFGAVGEAT
+116 VAAFGAVGDET
-127 NDHPEQAQRAAL
+127 SEHPEQAQRAAL
-139 AVLAALERANGRIV
+139 AILAALERANERIL
-153 QRTQR
+153 QRTER

-167 TGIAVTGAIGDRE
+167 TGIAVAGPIGDRE

-199 AEPGEILVGDATY
+199 AEPGEVLVGDATY

-224 PPVVARGKTTPV
+224 PPIVARGKSAPV
-236 VAWRLVG
+236 VAWRLTG
-243 VAAEEA
+243 VAAEDVATEQ
-249 GPRLRTALVGRD
+249 RTPLVGRD
-261 DEMGTL
+261 AEMAAL
-267 LGALGDALS
+267 LGALSDALA
-276 GRGRLVSIVGEPG
+276 GNGRLVSIVGESG

-296 DELITDPRVRGAR
+296 DEVLADPRVRGAR
-309 VGRVRSTPYD
+309 VGRIRCTAYD
-319 QHRSYGAIG
+319 QHRTYGAMG
-328 DMLRRVIGIQ
+328 DLVRRVVGIP
-338 RTASADHALHLI
+338 RTASADHALQLI

-357 EPGTRALILSALG
+357 DPGTRALVLTALG
-370 YGVDLPAMSGET
+370 YGVELPAMAGET
-382 KRRLLGRGFAALL
+382 KRRILSRGFADLL
-395 SRVASSQGLVIAID
+395 ARVASSQGLVIAID

-416 SSLASLVGFAA
+416 PSLATLVGFAA
-427 GLGSSRALAVVA
+427 GLASSRALAVVA
-439 YRPEFTAPWA
+439 YRPDFSAPWA

-458 LRPLDETA
+458 LRPLDPTA

-471 RTLVPTGGVDR
+471 RTLVPTGGIDR
-482 EIAARAQGN
+482 EIAERAQGN
-491 PAYAEE
+491 PAYCEE
-497 AIRLLAASGVIVERE
+497 AIRLLAASGVIVERD
-512 GTSPLVDLSERP
+512 GATPLVDLSDRP
-524 ALPDSLQQLLLRRVD
+524 ALPDSLQQLLLRRAD
-539 AVATPDRRVLHAASV
+539 AIAAPDRRVLHAASV
-554 AGRTFDAAL
+554 VGRTFDATL
-563 LRSIWGAEVDVDGA
+563 LRSIYGAEVDVDGA
-577 LERLAAAAI
+577 LDRLTESAI
-586 VEAEGG
+586 VGPEGAVHSF
-592 LQRFTQTGL
+592 RQTGL
-601 REVVYGAML
+601 REVLYGAML

-621 GVAIES
+621 GIAIES

-639 LAMHFAASTH
+639 LALHFAASTH

-661 ERASSLYD
+661 DRAMSLHD
-669 LESALHHY
+669 LDGALHHY
-677 RLAAS
+677 RLAAA

-687 PDGTME
+687 PDGAIE

-699 AASDAAAGIGARVD
+699 SASDAAAAKGDRED

-723 TGLAETDLRAAL
+723 AGLPESDLRAAL
-735 RRRAGRLAARA
+735 RRRAGKLAARA
-746 GMVERAA
+746 GMIERAA

-778 ALARADDRPSE
+778 SLARSDDRPSE
-789 ALTIARIAVR
+789 ALTIARMAVR
-799 EAQSAGDGVRELEA
+799 EAQGAGDGVRELEA

-828 EAHRSLVRCAE
+828 EARRALVRCSD

-866 AHEAEPLAL
+866 AHEAEGLAL
-875 ELLATSARVGDIGGQ
+875 ELLANSARVGDVGGQ

-901 ELLGREDESHRA
+901 ELMGREEESHRA

-921 DPNIPDA
+921 DPNVPDA

-951 GLAATTLE
+951 ALAATTLE

-967 SGDEVHLAALISAEL
+967 SGDEAHLAALISAEL
-982 ARVAVA
+982 ARVAIA
-988 RGAVEEARQHA
+988 RGATDEARQHA
-999 QAATAAQR
+999 AAATAAQR

-1014 AAEIGPALVEAALAG
+1014 AADIGPALIETAIATRDLPAG
-1029 NDLAAADAARALSL
+1029 DAARAVSL

-1054 IAGMRL
+1054 IAAIRL
-1060 AGGRLLAARGDLA
+1060 AGGRLLQARGDGA
-1073 GAAVDYRAAL
+1073 GAAVDLRAAL
-1083 DTFEKLGPRHMVAE
+1083 ETFERLGPRYLVAE
-1097 TRAAMVGTDAAARPE
+1097 TRAAMVEAAHARPE

>member
-1 MLCAS
+1 
-6 CGYGNPPGMRFCG
+6 MRFCG
-19 QCGIELAPGCPR
+19 RCGDELIPGCPR
-31 CGAEMPGSFVFCG
+31 CGADMPANFVFCG
-44 RCGARLGA
+44 RCGARLGGQAA
-52 EPEERAGDTR
+52 EQPGETR
-62 QITVL
+62 QVTVL

-116 VAAFGAVGEAT
+116 VAAFGAVGEDR

-139 AVLAALERANGRIV
+139 AVLAALERANERIV
-153 QRTQR
+153 ERTER

-167 TGIAVTGAIGDRE
+167 TGIAVTGAIGDRD

-212 RRTPGLFAYEPH
+212 RRTPGLFSYEPH
-224 PPVVARGKTTPV
+224 PPIIARGKTAPV

-243 VAAEEA
+243 AAAENVVPE
-249 GPRLRTALVGRD
+249 RRTALVGRD
-261 DEMGTL
+261 EEMAGL
-267 LGALGDALS
+267 LGALDDALA
-276 GRGRLVSIVGEPG
+276 GRGRLVSIVGESG

-296 DELITDPRVRGAR
+296 DELMADPRVRGAR
-309 VGRVRSTPYD
+309 VGRVRCTPYD
-319 QHRSYGAIG
+319 QHRAYGAIG
-328 DMLRRVIGIQ
+328 DLLRRVVGIP

-357 EPGTRALILSALG
+357 EPDTRALILAALG
-370 YGVDLPAMSGET
+370 YGVEMPAMSGET
-382 KRRLLGRGFAALL
+382 KRRLLGRGFAAVLE
-395 SRVASSQGLVIAID
+395 RVAASQGVVVAID

-416 SSLASLVGFAA
+416 QSLATLVLFAA

-458 LRPLDETA
+458 LRALDATA

-471 RTLVPTGGVDR
+471 RTLVPNGGVDR
-482 EIAARAQGN
+482 EIAERAQGN

-497 AIRLLAASGVIVERE
+497 AVRLLTAGGVIVERE

-539 AVATPDRRVLHAASV
+539 AIAPADRRVLHAASV
-554 AGRTFDAAL
+554 VGRTFDVAV
-563 LRSIWGAEVDVDGA
+563 LRSIYGAEVDVDGA
-577 LERLAAAAI
+577 VERLIAAGI
-586 VEAEGG
+586 VEPDGG
-592 LQRFTQTGL
+592 LHGFTQTGL

-621 GVAIES
+621 GLAIES

-661 ERASSLYD
+661 ERASSLHD
-669 LESALHHY
+669 LDGALHHY

-687 PDGTME
+687 PDGTIE

-699 AASDAAAGIGARVD
+699 AASDAAAGLGARDD

-723 TGLAETDLRAAL
+723 TGLPESDLRAAL
-735 RRRAGRLAARA
+735 RRRAGRIAARA
-746 GMVERAA
+746 GMIERAA

-828 EAHRSLVRCAE
+828 EARRSLVRCSE

-866 AHEAEPLAL
+866 AQEAEPLAL

-901 ELLGREDESHRA
+901 ELMGREDESHRA

-921 DPNIPDA
+921 DPNVPDA

-941 GRFALRQPDL
+941 GRLALRQPDL
-951 GLAATTLE
+951 ALAATTLE

-988 RGAVEEARQHA
+988 RGALDEARQHA
-999 QAATAAQR
+999 SAASTAQR

-1029 NDLAAADAARALSL
+1029 HDLAAADAARATSL

-1054 IAGMRL
+1054 IASMRL
-1060 AGGRLLAARGDLA
+1060 AGGRLLAARGDQA
-1073 GAAVDYRAAL
+1073 GAAVDLAAAL
-1083 DTFEKLGPRHMVAE
+1083 ETFERLGPRHLVAE
-1097 TRAAMVGTDAAARPE
+1097 TRAAMVGAEDARHE

>member
-1 MLCAS
+1 
-6 CGYGNPPGMRFCG
+6 
-19 QCGIELAPGCPR
+19 
-31 CGAEMPGSFVFCG
+31 MPAGFVFCG

-52 EPEERAGDTR
+52 DVDERAGETR

-92 VWDLIAADIRANGGL
+92 VWDLIAADIRANDGI

-116 VAAFGAVGEAT
+116 VAAFGAVGEDT
-127 NDHPEQAQRAAL
+127 TDHPEQAQRAAL
-139 AVLAALERANGRIV
+139 AILAALERANERIV
-153 QRTQR
+153 QQTER

-167 TGIAVTGAIGDRE
+167 TGIAVTGTIGDRE

-212 RRTPGLFAYEPH
+212 RRTPGLFSYEPH

-243 VAAEEA
+243 VATEEQT
-249 GPRLRTALVGRD
+249 PDQRSPLVGRD
-261 DEMGTL
+261 EEVVAL
-267 LGALGDALS
+267 LGALDDALA
-276 GRGRLVSIVGEPG
+276 GRGRLVSIVGESG

-296 DELITDPRVRGAR
+296 DELIADPRVRGAR
-309 VGRVRSTPYD
+309 VGRVRCTAYD

-328 DMLRRVIGIQ
+328 DLLRRVIGIP

-350 TETQPDI
+350 TETQPEI
-357 EPGTRALILSALG
+357 EPGSRALVLAALG
-370 YGVDLPAMSGET
+370 YGVEMPAMSGET
-382 KRRLLGRGFAALL
+382 KRRLLGRGFAALFE
-395 SRVASSQGLVIAID
+395 RVAASQGLVVAVD
-409 DLQWIDP
+409 DLQWIDTQ
-416 SSLASLVGFAA
+416 SLVTLGHLAPT
-427 GLGSSRALAVVA
+427 LGSARALFVVA
-439 YRPEFTAPWA
+439 HRPDFNGPWA
-449 TTREHLQLR
+449 ATRDHLRLR
-458 LRPLDETA
+458 LRPLDATA

-482 EIAARAQGN
+482 EVAARAQGN
-491 PAYAEE
+491 PAYCEE
-497 AIRLLAASGVIVERE
+497 AVRYLAASGVIVERE
-512 GTSPLVDLSERP
+512 GSSPLVDLSDRP
-524 ALPDSLQQLLLRRVD
+524 ALPDSLPQLLLRRVD
-539 AVATPDRRVLHAASV
+539 AIATTDRRVLHAASV
-554 AGRTFDAAL
+554 VGRTFDSAL
-563 LRSIWGAEVDVDGA
+563 LRSVHGAEVDVDGA
-577 LERLAAAAI
+577 LEHLVASGI
-586 VEAEGG
+586 VEPEGG
-592 LQRFTQTGL
+592 LHRFAQTGV

-621 GVAIES
+621 GLAIET

-639 LAMHFAASTH
+639 LAMHFAASSH
-649 TMRAIDYAFRAA
+649 TMRAIDYTFRAA
-661 ERASSLYD
+661 ERATALHD
-669 LESALHHY
+669 LDSALHHY

-687 PDGTME
+687 PDGTIE

-699 AASDAAAGIGARVD
+699 AASDAAAGLGLRDD

-723 TGLAETDLRAAL
+723 SGLPESDLRAAL
-735 RRRAGRLAARA
+735 RRRAGRIAARA
-746 GMVERAA
+746 GNIERAA

-799 EAQSAGDGVRELEA
+799 EAQGAGDGVRELEA

-828 EAHRSLVRCAE
+828 EARRSLMRCAE

-875 ELLATSARVGDIGGQ
+875 ELLATSARVGDVGGQ

-901 ELLGREDESHRA
+901 ELMGREDESHRA
-913 LQRALALA
+913 LQRALVLA

-941 GRFALRQPDL
+941 GRLAIRQPDL
-951 GLAATTLE
+951 TLAATTLE

-967 SGDEVHLAALISAEL
+967 SGDEIHLAALISAEL

-988 RGAVEEARQHA
+988 RGAIDDARLH
-999 QAATAAQR
+999 ATAASSAQR

-1014 AAEIGPALVEAALAG
+1014 AAEIGPALVETALAAA
-1029 NDLAAADAARALSL
+1029 DLAGADAARAMSL

-1054 IAGMRL
+1054 IATMRL
-1060 AGGRLLAARGDLA
+1060 AGGKLLSARGDVA
-1073 GAAVDYRAAL
+1073 GAAADYAAAL
-1083 DTFEKLGPRHMVAE
+1083 ETFERLGPRHLVAE
-1097 TRAAMVGTDAAARPE
+1097 TQAAMAEADQARPE

>member
-1 MLCAS
+1 
-6 CGYGNPPGMRFCG
+6 
-19 QCGIELAPGCPR
+19 
-31 CGAEMPGSFVFCG
+31 MPAGFVFCG
-44 RCGARLGA
+44 QCGARLGA
-52 EPEERAGDTR
+52 SDATEGETR

-80 LGPEELHESMRT
+80 LGPGELHESMRT
-92 VWDLIAADIRANGGL
+92 VWDLIAADIRANGGI

-116 VAAFGAVGEAT
+116 VAAFGAVGDNTAS
-127 NDHPEQAQRAAL
+127 HPEEAQRAAL
-139 AVLAALERANGRIV
+139 AILAALERANERIV
-153 QRTQR
+153 QLTER

-212 RRTPGLFAYEPH
+212 RRTPGLFTYEPH
-224 PPVVARGKTTPV
+224 PPIVARGKTAPV
-236 VAWRLVG
+236 VAWRLVAT
-243 VAAEEA
+243 AAEDVA
-249 GPRLRTALVGRD
+249 PDRRTALVGRD
-261 DEMGTL
+261 AEMAAL
-267 LGALGDALS
+267 LGALDDALA
-276 GRGRLVSIVGEPG
+276 GHGRLVSIVGEAG
-289 LGKSRLI
+289 LGKSRLV
-296 DELITDPRVRGAR
+296 DELIADPRVRGAR
-309 VGRVRSTPYD
+309 VGRLRCTPYD
-319 QHRSYGAIG
+319 QHRSYGAVA
-328 DMLRRVIGIQ
+328 DLLRRVIGIQ
-338 RTASADHALHLI
+338 RTASADHALHVI
-350 TETQPDI
+350 SETQPDI
-357 EPGTRALILSALG
+357 EPDTRALILTALG
-370 YGVDLPAMSGET
+370 YGVELPAMSGET
-382 KRRLLGRGFAALL
+382 KRRILARGFEALF
-395 SRVASSQGLVIAID
+395 SRVASSQGLVVAID
-409 DLQWIDP
+409 DLQWIDAQ
-416 SSLASLVGFAA
+416 SLASLVGFAA
-427 GLGSSRALAVVA
+427 ALGSSRALVVVA
-439 YRPEFTAPWA
+439 YRPDFTAPWA

-458 LRPLDETA
+458 LRPLDA
-466 TETLV
+466 TSTEALV

-482 EIAARAQGN
+482 EIAERAQGN
-491 PAYAEE
+491 PAYCEE
-497 AIRLLAASGVIVERE
+497 AVRLLAGSGVIVERQ
-512 GTSPLVDLSERP
+512 GATPLVDMSDRP

-539 AVATPDRRVLHAASV
+539 AIAAPDRRVLHAASV
-554 AGRTFDAAL
+554 VGRTFDAAV
-563 LRSIWGAEVDVDGA
+563 LRAIYGAEVDVDGA
-577 LERLAAAAI
+577 LERLTATGI
-586 VEAEGG
+586 IEPEGE
-592 LQRFTQTGL
+592 LHRFTQNGL

-621 GVAIES
+621 GLAIET

-639 LAMHFAASTH
+639 LATHFAASTH

-661 ERASSLYD
+661 DRASALHD
-669 LESALHHY
+669 LVGALHHY

-687 PDGTME
+687 PDGGVE

-699 AASDAAAGIGARVD
+699 AASDAAAGLGARED
-713 ALLAAEEALA
+713 ALLAAEEALSV
-723 TGLAETDLRAAL
+723 GLPESDLRAAL
-735 RRRAGRLAARA
+735 RRRAGRIAARA
-746 GMVERAA
+746 GMIERAA

-828 EAHRSLVRCAE
+828 EVRRSLVRCAE

-866 AHEAEPLAL
+866 AHEAEGLAL
-875 ELLATSARVGDIGGQ
+875 ELLATSARVGDVGGQ

-901 ELLGREDESHRA
+901 ELMGREAESHRA

-941 GRFALRQPDL
+941 GRLAVRQPDL
-951 GLAATTLE
+951 ALAATTLE

-967 SGDEVHLAALISAEL
+967 SGDEEHLAALISAEL
-982 ARVAVA
+982 SRVAVA
-988 RGAVEEARQHA
+988 RGAIDEARQHA
-999 QAATAAQR
+999 HAATVAQR

-1029 NDLAAADAARALSL
+1029 DDLAAADAARAVSL

-1054 IAGMRL
+1054 IATIRL
-1060 AGGRLLAARGDLA
+1060 AGGRLLLARHDAA
-1073 GAAVDYRAAL
+1073 GAAVDFTAAL
-1083 DTFEKLGPRHMVAE
+1083 ETFERLGPQYLVAE
-1097 TRAAMVGTDAAARPE
+1097 TRAAIAHAEQARPE